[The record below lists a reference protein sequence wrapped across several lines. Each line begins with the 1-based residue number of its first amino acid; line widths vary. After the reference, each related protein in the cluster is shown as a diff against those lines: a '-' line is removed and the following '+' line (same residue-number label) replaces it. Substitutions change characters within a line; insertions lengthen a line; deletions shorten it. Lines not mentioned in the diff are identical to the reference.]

1 MIDVVERK
9 IVLVGIDRYPS
20 VYSLCLLNV
29 ANGVTCIVDAE
40 YADSESIH
48 AVCNT
53 VESNDQIITTDIQER
68 LNNVAEPFDY
78 FLVYEHGKGFL
89 TEEGTHTTHAYEAAT
104 DEDGMIDIL
113 QL

>member
-29 ANGVTCIVDAE
+29 ANGVTFIIDAE
-40 YADSESIH
+40 YVDDESMK
-48 AVCNT
+48 AVCNA
-53 VESNDQIITTDIQER
+53 VESNDKIITPDIQER
-68 LNNVAEPFDY
+68 LGKETQPFDS

-89 TEEGTHTTHAYEAAT
+89 TEDGNHTTHAYAAIT
-104 DEDGMIDIL
+104 DEDGMINIL